1 MKQIAQ
7 SVRAKLYNISKERN
21 ISFQHIIIRY
31 LHERLLYRLSI
42 STYNNKFFLKG
53 GTLLYAY
60 SKTEKP
66 RYTLD
71 IDFSL
76 RQMKY
81 EIFTVVEAMKEICS
95 IHDSDG
101 VTFENQTITANEIK
115 ENDPY
120 GGLRVFIM
128 AKLDSI
134 KQRLQVD
141 IGFGDTIYPEPVKIT
156 FPVLLNF
163 QSVPQI
169 NAYSIETIIAEKFH
183 AMIDLA
189 DINSRLKDF
198 YDVYKLIEA
207 GEYSQAVLQKAVST
221 TFKTRNTTYVENHI
235 LFSEEF
241 YLDKQRNKTWT
252 AFTKKVEIENPIPF
266 SLVMSEIKRVLMPAW
281 KAMLEKNTDNNQQ
294 S

>member
-1 MKQIAQ
+1 MKHIAK

-21 ISFQHIIIRY
+21 ISFQHLIIRY

-42 STYNNKFFLKG
+42 SSFNNNFFLKG

-76 RQMKY
+76 RQMMY
-81 EIFTVVEAMKEICS
+81 NIHNVVEAMKEICS
-95 IHDSDG
+95 IHDNDG
-101 VTFENQTITANEIK
+101 VAFDNQTVTANEIK

-120 GGLRVFIM
+120 GGLRAFVM
-128 AKLDSI
+128 AKLDTI
-134 KQRLQVD
+134 QQRLQVD
-141 IGFGDTIYPEPVKIT
+141 IGFGDTIYPEPVKIS
-156 FPVLLNF
+156 FPVLLNN

-207 GEYSQAVLQKAVST
+207 GDYNDTVLQQAVKA
-221 TFKTRNTTYVENHI
+221 TFKTRNTKYMENHI
-235 LFSEEF
+235 LFKEEF
-241 YLDKQRNKTWT
+241 WLDKLRNKNWA
-252 AFTKKVEIENPIPF
+252 AFNQRVEIENPASF
-266 SLVMSEIKRVLMPAW
+266 STVMGEIKRVLLPVW
-281 KAMLEKNTDNNQQ
+281 ESLH
-294 S
+294 

>member
-1 MKQIAQ
+1 MKHIAK

-21 ISFQHIIIRY
+21 ISFQHLIIRY

-42 STYNNKFFLKG
+42 SRFNNNFFLKG

-81 EIFTVVEAMKEICS
+81 NIHNVVEAMKEICS
-95 IHDSDG
+95 IHDNDG
-101 VTFENQTITANEIK
+101 VAFDNQTVTANEIK

-120 GGLRVFIM
+120 GGLRVFVM
-128 AKLDSI
+128 AKLDTI
-134 KQRLQVD
+134 QQRLQVD
-141 IGFGDTIYPEPVKIT
+141 IGFGDTIYPEPVNIS
-156 FPVLLNF
+156 FPVLLNN

-198 YDVYKLIEA
+198 YDVYKLIL
-207 GEYSQAVLQKAVST
+207 GGDYSETYLQKAVRT
-221 TFKTRNTTYVENHI
+221 TFSNRNTTYVENHI
-235 LFSEEF
+235 LFNDEF
-241 YLDKQRNKTWT
+241 YLDKLRNKTWT
-252 AFTKKVEIENPIPF
+252 AFNKKIENENPASF
-266 SLVMSEIKRVLMPAW
+266 STVMAEIKRVLLPVW
-281 KAMLEKNTDNNQQ
+281 ESLH
-294 S
+294 

>member
-1 MKQIAQ
+1 MKYIAK
-7 SVRAKLYNISKERN
+7 SIRAKLYNISKERN

-31 LHERLLYRLSI
+31 LHERLLYRLSL
-42 STYNNKFFLKG
+42 SNYNSNFFLKG

-76 RQMKY
+76 RQMEY
-81 EIFTVVEAMKEICS
+81 NIANVVEAMKEICS
-95 IHDSDG
+95 IHDNDG
-101 VTFENQTITANEIK
+101 VSFDNQKITANEIK
-115 ENDPY
+115 ENNPY

-128 AKLDSI
+128 AKLDTI

-141 IGFGDTIYPEPVKIT
+141 IGFGDSIYPEPAKIA
-156 FPVLLNF
+156 FPVLLNH

-169 NAYSIETIIAEKFH
+169 NAFSIETIIAEKFH

-207 GEYSQAVLQKAVST
+207 GEYSKKVLQKAVSM
-221 TFKTRNTTYVENHI
+221 TFKTRNTAYMENHI

-241 YLDKQRNKTWT
+241 YLDKQRNKTWR
-252 AFTKKVEIENPIPF
+252 AFMKKIEIENPIPF
-266 SLVMSEIKRVLMPAW
+266 PVVMSEIKRVLMPTW
-281 KAMLEKNTDNNQQ
+281 KALSEKNTDNNQQ